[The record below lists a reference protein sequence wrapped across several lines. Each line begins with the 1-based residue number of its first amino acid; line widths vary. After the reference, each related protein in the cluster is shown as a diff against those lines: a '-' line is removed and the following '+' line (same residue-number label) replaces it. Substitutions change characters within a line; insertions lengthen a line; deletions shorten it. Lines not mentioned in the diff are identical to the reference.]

1 MVSAMNQS
9 VKRRQLR
16 WWIRSSFLVAAT
28 ASVLTFLALRGYER
42 HSAIQYFE
50 DRGGQVLT
58 KPIRPALLNDVVIS
72 TFGNKLTDVT
82 TVNMQDTG
90 VGDAAV
96 QNLVSLTRPE
106 FAATERLNLEN
117 TNITDASL
125 VHLSG
130 LKNLKRLVLENTNVT
145 DTGLSHVST
154 LTSLQGL
161 NLEETHVT
169 DAGLPKLEN
178 LTLLQELSLN
188 KTRVSDDGL
197 PHLWVH
203 TGLTGL
209 DLRNTDVTESGV
221 ADLKSRLPNCKVLH
235 STADP

>member
-1 MVSAMNQS
+1 MNQS
-9 VKRRQLR
+9 AARPLCGR
-16 WWIRSSFLVAAT
+16 WIRYSLLSVAT
-28 ASVLTFLALRGYER
+28 VSVLTFLAWRGFER
-42 HSAIQYFE
+42 YSAIQYFE
-50 DRGGQVLT
+50 DRGGQVVT
-58 KPIRPALLNDVVIS
+58 EPVRPALLNDVVVA
-72 TFGNKLTDVT
+72 TFGNKLTDVR
-82 TVNMQDTG
+82 TVSVQDTG

-96 QNLVSLTRPE
+96 DNLVSLTRPE

-117 TNITDASL
+117 TNVTDASL

-130 LKNLKRLVLENTNVT
+130 LKKLKRLVLENTGVT

-161 NLEETHVT
+161 NLEATHIT

-197 PHLWVH
+197 RHLWVH
-203 TGLTGL
+203 TGLISL

-235 STADP
+235 ATSNP